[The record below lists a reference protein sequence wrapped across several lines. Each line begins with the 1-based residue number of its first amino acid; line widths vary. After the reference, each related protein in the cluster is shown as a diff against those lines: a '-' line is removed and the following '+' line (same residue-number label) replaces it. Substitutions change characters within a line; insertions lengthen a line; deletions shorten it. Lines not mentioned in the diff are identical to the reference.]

1 MQKAPERARGA
12 QPIAVLHV
20 IDTLNVGGAEIH
32 CLRLASALDRQ
43 KYNIHVAYGASGALE
58 SLLRRLNLWS
68 FRYGRRAPRLGSFDT
83 LLSILRLYRYI
94 KRNNIRVVHTYL
106 YTGHVIAS
114 LAALA
119 ARVPV
124 IEHVHDWRYEN
135 LRVARREWH
144 VHTRHYRFV
153 WLFHSLAAR
162 TVVLT
167 PDNYAVI
174 SKGRRRP
181 EDSCVLLTNGVPDP
195 TPTSRPRSQICEELG
210 VPPETALFLVAGRL
224 TATKDVA
231 LALRSFARAC
241 AMTRGM
247 RLLIMGDGP
256 ARAELMQLADALS
269 LANRVRFLGAVEN
282 LYDWLPHC
290 AAVLHP
296 AHVELNSLTILEA
309 MRCGVP
315 VIARQSVSGNR
326 MLIQDGQTGRLI
338 GSDEETSWAQAIVEL
353 ARNTELRTQM
363 GEAARRQAQEQFDLR
378 VHARRIEAIYQSL
391 KPAQQPAAAGKA
403 C

>member
-1 MQKAPERARGA
+1 
-12 QPIAVLHV
+12 
-20 IDTLNVGGAEIH
+20 
-32 CLRLASALDRQ
+32 
-43 KYNIHVAYGASGALE
+43 
-58 SLLRRLNLWS
+58 
-68 FRYGRRAPRLGSFDT
+68 
-83 LLSILRLYRYI
+83 
-94 KRNNIRVVHTYL
+94 
-106 YTGHVIAS
+106 
-114 LAALA
+114 
-119 ARVPV
+119 
-124 IEHVHDWRYEN
+124 
-135 LRVARREWH
+135 
-144 VHTRHYRFV
+144 
-153 WLFHSLAAR
+153 
-162 TVVLT
+162 
-167 PDNYAVI
+167 
-174 SKGRRRP
+174 
-181 EDSCVLLTNGVPDP
+181 
-195 TPTSRPRSQICEELG
+195 
-210 VPPETALFLVAGRL
+210 
-224 TATKDVA
+224 
-231 LALRSFARAC
+231 
-241 AMTRGM
+241 MTRGM